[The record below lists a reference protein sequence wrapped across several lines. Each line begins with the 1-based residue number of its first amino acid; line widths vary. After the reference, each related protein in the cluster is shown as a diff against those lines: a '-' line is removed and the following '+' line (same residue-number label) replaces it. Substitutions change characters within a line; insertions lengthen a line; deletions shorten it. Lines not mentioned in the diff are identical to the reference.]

1 MQIRLFKWLRR
12 SQDRGVKDRTLTKVS
27 LYLDSVLVDRDRL
40 TRDESALVA
49 GLLEGHKV
57 FFWQEQQPTQSA
69 SREGTASPFGNLAW
83 KPRGYMS
90 STAYRRCQQI
100 GIGVN
105 LDTDSTMAEQKL
117 RIPLSSLGHK
127 LVQDLPYSRP
137 ATPGLHAQVQ
147 VGWIGLGAMGYLMA
161 RNLATHRAT
170 HLENQPPL
178 LVWNRSKEK
187 SEKLLRELGDR
198 KVAIAQTV
206 VDIATKCDIVLTSL
220 SSDDVIKSV
229 YKELAATM
237 QARSSHTGP

>member
-1 MQIRLFKWLRR
+1 M
-12 SQDRGVKDRTLTKVS
+12 SSSAYRGWI
-27 LYLDSVLVDRDRL
+27 
-40 TRDESALVA
+40 
-49 GLLEGHKV
+49 GWIG
-57 FFWQEQQPTQSA
+57 
-69 SREGTASPFGNLAW
+69 ASP
-83 KPRGYMS
+83 
-90 STAYRRCQQI
+90 T
-100 GIGVN
+100 
-105 LDTDSTMAEQKL
+105 TDSTMAEQKL

-137 ATPGLHAQVQ
+137 ATPGQHTQVQ

-161 RNLATHRAT
+161 RNLANHRAT
-170 HLENQPPL
+170 HLEHQPPL

-229 YKELAATM
+229 YKELAATL